1 MNILIKLKNTIPF
14 LILLSYHIAVAE
26 NTNDLIQK
34 IQQNLKKLDRAVIE
48 FWQTSTNSSVATGKL
63 LIQRPSFFRC
73 NYYPPYPLLIVGGKE
88 YISMYDYSME
98 TISYISAKDNI
109 MNLLFSADFSKHFI
123 IKDVVKT
130 SQHVALKLIHQ
141 ESQQLLEAFFDNKS
155 FDLARIVF
163 IGLDGPSIVVEFAKP
178 VMVKK
183 FKKELFEMRDPKIF
197 NAPLHLNKQE
207 LEKEYELD

>member
-34 IQQNLKKLDRAVIE
+34 IQHNLKNLDKAAIE
-48 FWQTSTNSSVATGKL
+48 FLQTAPNSSVATGKL

-98 TISYISAKDNI
+98 TISYIRAKDNI
-109 MNLLFSADFSKHFI
+109 MNLLFSADFSKYFKI
-123 IKDVVKT
+123 LATVETAK
-130 SQHVALKLIHQ
+130 HVALKLMF
-141 ESQQLLEAFFDNKS
+141 EENQQILEAFFDNKS

-163 IGLDGPSIVVEFAKP
+163 VELDGASIVIEFAKP

-183 FKKELFEMRDPKIF
+183 FKKKLFEMRDPKIF
-197 NAPLHLNKQE
+197 NAPRHLNKQE
-207 LEKEYELD
+207 LEQEYELD